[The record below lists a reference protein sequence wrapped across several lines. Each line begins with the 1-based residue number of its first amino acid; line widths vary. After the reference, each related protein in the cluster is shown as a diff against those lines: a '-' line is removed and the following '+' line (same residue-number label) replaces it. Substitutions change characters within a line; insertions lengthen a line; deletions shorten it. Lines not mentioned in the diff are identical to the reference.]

1 MKNHITWLLLAAVLL
16 LAACKQTTD
25 TPGAGAAEKQAP
37 QAAAETCL
45 VTPPKEPVACTMEW
59 NPVCGCDGNTYSNGC
74 SARAAGVSEFTPG
87 ECTGKETE

>member
-1 MKNHITWLLLAAVLL
+1 MKKQTLWLLLAALLL
-16 LAACKQTTD
+16 LAACKQAAD
-25 TPGAGAAEKQAP
+25 PPGAGAAEKQSA

-87 ECTGKETE
+87 ECGGQDTE